1 MVGRSKAR
9 TAGWA
14 VCLTLVGSLL
24 VSALLVSLASVGDA
38 SAPVHA
44 QGAQQVW
51 RPQPGTSWQWQ
62 LTGKVDTSFAV
73 DAYEIDGFDNA
84 AAVVDRIHGGGA
96 KAICYISAGSWE
108 RWRPDAGAFPD
119 SVKGRSNGWPGEK
132 WLDIRRREVLGPIMA
147 RRLDMCAAK
156 GFDAVEPDN
165 VDGYANS
172 TGFPLTARDQ
182 LAYNR
187 MLARLAHERGL
198 SVALKNDAEQV
209 EALVP
214 DFDFAVVEECFRY
227 RECKKYSPFVSAGK
241 AVFVA
246 EYSTTNKEARCTS
259 ARRLRFALIF
269 KNRNLDAWRGACP

>member
-1 MVGRSKAR
+1 MGMVGRSKAR

-172 TGFPLTARDQ
+172 TG
-182 LAYNR
+182 
-187 MLARLAHERGL
+187 
-198 SVALKNDAEQV
+198 
-209 EALVP
+209 
-214 DFDFAVVEECFRY
+214 
-227 RECKKYSPFVSAGK
+227 
-241 AVFVA
+241 
-246 EYSTTNKEARCTS
+246 
-259 ARRLRFALIF
+259 
-269 KNRNLDAWRGACP
+269 